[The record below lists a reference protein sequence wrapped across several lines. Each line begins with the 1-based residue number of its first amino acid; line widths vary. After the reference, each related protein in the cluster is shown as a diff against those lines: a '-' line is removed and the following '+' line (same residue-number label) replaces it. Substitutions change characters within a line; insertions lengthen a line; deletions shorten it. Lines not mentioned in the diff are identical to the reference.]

1 MKSNNHSNA
10 LLVELLI
17 VVLFFMISATVLLRI
32 FADARFQSSRA
43 ELLAAA
49 TVQAQNIAEQL
60 YAADDREAL
69 LPALGFSEQEDGWLL
84 AGDDYTIRVVLS
96 EEERTGG
103 TLHLDRVRIEAGEE
117 TLLTLPCVRYEEV
130 AA

>member
-1 MKSNNHSNA
+1 M
-10 LLVELLI
+10 
-17 VVLFFMISATVLLRI
+17 
-32 FADARFQSSRA
+32 
-43 ELLAAA
+43 LAAA

-96 EEERTGG
+96 EEERAGG